1 MKLSR
6 VFKIVGILLVFLGVW
21 YFFIKDYNYKITF
34 KTNQV
39 PAIVYNQI
47 IKYNDGE
54 PSNNKVVSI
63 LNKTPFNEIQQELKS
78 GDSVIKLNWFL
89 SKVNDSTTLVT
100 LKVKDEAHSLKQN
113 FQALFFKNS
122 FVKKRISKVQQFG
135 KEINQEAES
144 YKISSVTKAAIPF
157 YNCACISLE
166 STVQNKAI
174 IMLNNIEV
182 LTNYIR
188 DNNLEISNNPFS
200 EITDWNIE
208 NDSIKFN
215 FCFPINEMDNYP
227 LSESVKIKKTVK
239 KEALKIVYNG
249 NYRDSDMGWYGI
261 IEYAKSNNI
270 SIKFRPFEIYLNDP
284 HQGGN
289 ALEWQA
295 EIYMPINE

>member
-100 LKVKDEAHSLKQN
+100 LKIKDEAHSLKQN

-122 FVKKRISKVQQFG
+122 FVEKRISKVQQFG

-144 YKISSVTKAAIPF
+144 YKISLVTKAEMPF
-157 YNCACISLE
+157 YNCAYISLE

-174 IMLNNIEV
+174 TMLKNIEV

-188 DNNLEISNNPFS
+188 DNNLEIGNNPFS

-227 LSESVKIKKTVK
+227 LNESVKIKKTIK

-249 NYRDSDMGWYGI
+249 NYRDSDMAWYGI

-270 SIKFRPFEIYLNDP
+270 SIKLRPFEIYLNDP

>member
-100 LKVKDEAHSLKQN
+100 LKIKDEAHSLKQN

-122 FVKKRISKVQQFG
+122 FVEKRISKVQQFG

-144 YKISSVTKAAIPF
+144 YKISLVTKAEMPF
-157 YNCACISLE
+157 YNCAYISLE

-174 IMLNNIEV
+174 TMLKNIEV

-188 DNNLEISNNPFS
+188 DNNLEIGNNPFS

-227 LSESVKIKKTVK
+227 LNESVKIKKTIK

-249 NYRDSDMGWYGI
+249 NYRDSDMAWYGI

-270 SIKFRPFEIYLNDP
+270 NIKLRPFEIYLNDP